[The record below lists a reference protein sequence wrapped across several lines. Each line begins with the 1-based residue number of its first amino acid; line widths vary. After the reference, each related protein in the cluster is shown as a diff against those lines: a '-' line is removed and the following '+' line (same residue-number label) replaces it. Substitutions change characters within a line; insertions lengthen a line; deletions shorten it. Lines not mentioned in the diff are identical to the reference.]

1 MTMASDDT
9 LTDTKEDNSPGGDNP
24 NTGDGLSRHPLFI
37 RLVHWITALI
47 MVWMIGTG
55 LLLGFFGFVGVR
67 DMVGGDVTNLIYK
80 YHKTF
85 GIIILGLVVIRL
97 VTKYTRPRPA
107 ELASLPRSQQLIAS
121 AVHVMLYLLLIGM
134 PVLGWLGTAAGGFPV
149 EFFQMTLPGLIDK
162 DRDLSQLLFT
172 LHWYGGWAFVV
183 LIGMHAG
190 AGLFHRF
197 IKRDGVFR
205 RISLP

>member
-1 MTMASDDT
+1 MFGSQPPQTVKVIYMSDIT
-9 LTDTKEDNSPGGDNP
+9 SAPIT
-24 NTGDGLSRHPLFI
+24 RHPLGI
-37 RLVHWITALI
+37 RLIHWVTALI
-47 MVWMIGTG
+47 MIWMVGSG
-55 LLLGFFGFVGVR
+55 LLLGFLGFGGVR
-67 DMVGGDVTNLIYK
+67 EMFGGDATNLIYK

-85 GIIILGLVVIRL
+85 GVIILGLVLIRL

-107 ELASLPRSQQLIAS
+107 ELESLPRSQQLIAT
-121 AVHVMLYLLLIGM
+121 AVHVLLYLLLIGM

-149 EFFQMTLPGLIDK
+149 EFFEMKLPGLIEK
-162 DRDLSQLLFT
+162 DRDLSQLMFT

-205 RISLP
+205 RISVP

>member
-1 MTMASDDT
+1 MSDHEQSEQSVTADPAT
-9 LTDTKEDNSPGGDNP
+9 ITVGGD
-24 NTGDGLSRHPLFI
+24 TITRHPVGLRFI
-37 RLVHWITALI
+37 HWLTALVMI
-47 MVWMIGTG
+47 WMLGSG
-55 LLLGFFGFVGVR
+55 LLLGFLGFSGVR
-67 DMVGGDVTNLIYK
+67 EIFGGDITGLISK
-80 YHKTF
+80 YHKTC
-85 GIIILGLVVIRL
+85 GVIILGLVALRL
-97 VTKYTRPRPA
+97 MTKYTRPRPA
-107 ELASLPRSQQLIAS
+107 GLETLPAAQRLIAG

-134 PVLGWLGTAAGGFPV
+134 PVVGWMATAAGGFPV
-149 EFFQMTLPGLIDK
+149 EFFNMTLPGLIGK
-162 DRDLSQLLFT
+162 DRDLSVLLFD